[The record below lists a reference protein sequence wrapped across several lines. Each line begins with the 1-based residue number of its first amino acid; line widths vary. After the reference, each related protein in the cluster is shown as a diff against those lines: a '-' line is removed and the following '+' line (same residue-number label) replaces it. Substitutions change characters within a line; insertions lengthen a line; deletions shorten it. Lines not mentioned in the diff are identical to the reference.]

1 LLGRSAI
8 VADER
13 EGERSVF
20 GIENS
25 VPNRHL
31 ATNFN
36 LCGLFSLLN
45 KTRI

>member
-1 LLGRSAI
+1 LGRSAI

-31 ATNFN
+31 INN
-36 LCGLFSLLN
+36 KLLFMWAFPYLT
-45 KTRI
+45 K